1 MLVIGDVRL
10 SMAFG
15 RAACARLVG
24 APHMLT
30 IRTYTNYEHVF
41 TASAPGHNASV
52 EHQKSMA
59 FCRAKSQRS
68 YRDKNCRTREF
79 FD

>member
-1 MLVIGDVRL
+1 
-10 SMAFG
+10 MALG

-41 TASAPGHNASV
+41 TASAPGDNASV
-52 EHQKSMA
+52 EHDENRWHLQGEKPALLS
-59 FCRAKSQRS
+59 S
-68 YRDKNCRTREF
+68 
-79 FD
+79 